1 MSDDDYTD
9 RHGAVWHTLTVDEL
23 KDGPILAQV
32 EESIESWLPNYVSD
46 SGRVSSYDD
55 LLDQAVEG
63 LHLDDGRKAD
73 LGNEYD
79 SPLFRR
85 LKAIARR
92 IVRETQ

>member
-1 MSDDDYTD
+1 MSDYTD

-23 KDGPILAQV
+23 KDGPIFDQV
-32 EESIESWLPNYVSD
+32 EASIESWLPNYVSD
-46 SGRVSSYDD
+46 TGRVSSYDD
-55 LLDQAVEG
+55 LIEKAVDG

-73 LGNEYD
+73 LGPDYD

-92 IVRETQ
+92 IVKETT